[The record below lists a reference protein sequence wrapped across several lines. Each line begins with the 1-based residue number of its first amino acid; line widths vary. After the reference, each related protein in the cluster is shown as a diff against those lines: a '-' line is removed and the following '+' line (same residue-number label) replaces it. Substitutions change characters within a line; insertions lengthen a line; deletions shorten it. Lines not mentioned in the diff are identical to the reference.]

1 MKNIITTLKEN
12 RDWILIIMGSILIVF
27 AVINLFNNDVD
38 AMIARLNLN
47 EPVDQEGFAPIFV
60 PKPSTDEIPVIDQPA
75 LPDNPDRIIIEK
87 IKLDAPIKV
96 AESANVTIGGKE
108 VLQYLVPEEYA
119 VGWHEGT
126 APLGVVGNTVLSGH
140 HNAYGKVFEHLI
152 DVKVGDTLKILSGEK
167 EFEYVIANKMIL
179 PEKDRPIS
187 VRLDNGR
194 WILPSKD
201 ERVTL
206 ITCWPEHTNSHR
218 LVLVAVPVA
227 PVEQLAEDP
236 TPQPTLQIARIT
248 TPVAAL
254 LEAMA
259 NTPTPVPGTTI
270 IPETGPQE
278 IIFTVSNS
286 GNFSINIREF
296 PSLDGEI
303 LGSFLKD
310 TDANAI
316 GRTEAGDW
324 LYITYGGKK
333 GWVNSELVDALTPI
347 EDLPILDPETSGFN
361 E

>member
-1 MKNIITTLKEN
+1 MKNFITTLKEN
-12 RDWILIIMGSILIVF
+12 RDWVLIIMGSILIVF
-27 AVINLFNNDVD
+27 AVLNLFNNDID

-60 PKPSTDEIPVIDQPA
+60 PKPSNDESLVVEQPVS
-75 LPDNPDRIIIEK
+75 PDDPDRIIIER
-87 IKLDAPIKV
+87 INLDASIKV

-108 VLQYLVPEEYA
+108 VLQYLVPEEFA

-152 DVKVGDTLKILSGEK
+152 DLKVGDTLKIASGEK

-179 PEKDRPIS
+179 PEKDQPID

-206 ITCWPEHTNSHR
+206 VTCWPEHTNSHR

-227 PVEQLAEDP
+227 PVEQLAESAAP
-236 TPQPTLQIARIT
+236 KPTLQIARIT
-248 TPVAAL
+248 TPVAVL

-270 IPETGPQE
+270 IPDTGPQE
-278 IIFTVSNS
+278 IIFPVSNS
-286 GNFSINIREF
+286 GNFSVNIREF
-296 PSLDGEI
+296 PSLNSDI

-310 TDANAI
+310 TDANAT

-324 LYITYGGKK
+324 LFITYGEIK
-333 GWVNSELVDALTPI
+333 GWVDAELVDALTPF
-347 EDLPILDPETSGFN
+347 EDLPVLDPETPGSK
-361 E
+361 

>member
-1 MKNIITTLKEN
+1 MKRIFTTLKEN

-27 AVINLFNNDVD
+27 AVLNLFSNDVD

-60 PKPSTDEIPVIDQPA
+60 PKPSSDETLVVDQPIA
-75 LPDNPDRIIIEK
+75 PDNPDRIIIEK
-87 IKLDAPIKV
+87 INLDAPINV

-108 VLQYLVPEEYA
+108 VLQYLVPEEFA

-126 APLGVVGNTVLSGH
+126 APLGVAGNTVLSGH

-152 DVKVGDTLKILSGEK
+152 DLKVGDTLKITSGDK

-179 PEKDRPIS
+179 PEKDQPID

-227 PVEQLAEDP
+227 PAEQLAEGP
-236 TPQPTLQIARIT
+236 TPTPTLQIARIT

-254 LEAMA
+254 LEAMSF
-259 NTPTPVPGTTI
+259 TPTPVPGSTI
-270 IPETGPQE
+270 IPNTGPEE
-278 IIFTVSNS
+278 IIFPISNS
-286 GNFSINIREF
+286 GNFSVNIREF
-296 PSLDGEI
+296 PSLDSDI
-303 LGSFLKD
+303 LGSFQKA
-310 TDANAI
+310 TDANAT

-324 LYITYGGKK
+324 LFITYGEIK
-333 GWVNSELVDALTPI
+333 GWVDAELVDALTPF
-347 EDLPILDPETSGFN
+347 ENLPVLDPNIQGS
-361 E
+361 